1 MGMIRIFIIIAGIF
15 LGALFIGSFFNEK
28 TDTVQRGYRG
38 TAMVQLSKASQL
50 AAVKD
55 LHAIPEADPIDDP
68 DPSLPSIR
76 SKYKNVQVLDDLT
89 VLEFSRL
96 MNALSEWVAPEEG
109 CTYCHN
115 TKNMASDEK
124 YTKLVAR
131 QMLIMTRRINND
143 WKSHVGNTGVT
154 CWTCHRGKAV
164 PSGDWYSRI
173 DEKEVPKFMGHKRN
187 QNTPGIATIANTSL
201 PYDPLSQYLIRE
213 NPIRVQGTAA
223 LPTDNKTGV
232 PNAEQT
238 YALMLYMSKSLGI
251 NCTYCHHTQN
261 FASWELSPPP
271 RATAWYGIRMVRDLN
286 QHFLIPI
293 GGLLPDYRLGEFG
306 DSPKVGCATC
316 HKGAYKPLYGVSMQ
330 EDYPELW
337 RKGGPLVKSN
347 YVSPPLVEV
356 INPTV
361 PPAQLMNGKY

>member
-1 MGMIRIFIIIAGIF
+1 MGIFRIFIVIIGIF
-15 LGALFIGSFFNEK
+15 FGAIFVGFFFTDA

-38 TAMVQLSKASQL
+38 TAMVQLSKASDL

-55 LHAIPEADPIDDP
+55 VHAVLEADPIDDP
-68 DPSLPSIR
+68 DPSLPSVR

-115 TKNMASDEK
+115 TNNMASDEK
-124 YTKLVAR
+124 YTKIVAR

-143 WKSHVGNTGVT
+143 WTSHVGNTGVT
-154 CWTCHRGKAV
+154 CWTCHRGQAV

-173 DEKEVPKFMGHKRN
+173 DENEKPKFMGGKRN
-187 QNTPGIATIANTSL
+187 QNTPGIATNGNASL
-201 PYDPLSQYLIRE
+201 PYDPLSQYFIKD
-213 NPIRVQGTAA
+213 NPIRVQGTTA
-223 LPTDNKTGV
+223 LPTDNKSGV
-232 PNAEQT
+232 MKTEQT
-238 YALMLYMSKSLGI
+238 YALMIYMAKSLGV
-251 NCTYCHHTQN
+251 NCSYCHHGQA
-261 FASWELSPPP
+261 FASWDLSPPQ
-271 RATAWYGIRMVRDLN
+271 RTTAWYGIRMVRDLN

-293 GGLLPDYRLGEFG
+293 GELLPDNRLGEFG

-316 HKGAYKPLYGVSMQ
+316 HKGAYKPLYGVSMR

-337 RKGGPLVKSN
+337 RRGGPLVKVP
-347 YVSPPLVEV
+347 YVSPPLVETN
-356 INPTV
+356 NPTY
-361 PPAQLMNGKY
+361 PPEKLMNGKY